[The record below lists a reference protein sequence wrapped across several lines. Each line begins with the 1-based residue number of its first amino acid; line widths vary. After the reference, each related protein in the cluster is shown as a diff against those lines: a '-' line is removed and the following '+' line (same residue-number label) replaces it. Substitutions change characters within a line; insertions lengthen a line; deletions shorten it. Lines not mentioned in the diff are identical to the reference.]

1 MERVLLQNPSLRV
14 VDTLVTRRDPP
25 AQRHRTMDKKACAKR
40 VFRNDSSTSAI
51 GTKRRFGYV
60 RLSAASKG
68 KADFQAGPTPQ
79 PRSMNTRPKRVSLL
93 PPRTDRQYFGR
104 GRAVE

>member
-1 MERVLLQNPSLRV
+1 MASGHDNRVSRPNTWLHRPSCNV
-14 VDTLVTRRDPP
+14 KKTLANGEP
-25 AQRHRTMDKKACAKR
+25 
-40 VFRNDSSTSAI
+40 STH
-51 GTKRRFGYV
+51 GTKRRFGHV

-93 PPRTDRQYFGR
+93 PPRTDQQYFGR